1 MQIGNAPF
9 FAVLKERLG
18 FLNERQRV
26 LAENVANASTPKY
39 VARDLDARAFTDAVA
54 RQMPSARSG
63 PAGPNPLMPVA
74 MSATRVGHMSGGAST
89 SNSGRVVRAPDSEV
103 TLDGNAV
110 VLEEQMIKV
119 AETRMNYDAALG
131 LYQKGLQLMRLSA
144 RRPQ

>member
-1 MQIGNAPF
+1 MNIGNTPF
-9 FAVLKERLG
+9 LAVLRERLG

-39 VARDLDARAFTDAVA
+39 VARDLDERAFSDAVA
-54 RQMPSARSG
+54 NVMPSARSG
-63 PAGPNPLMPVA
+63 PAGPNPIQPVG
-74 MSATRVGHMSGGAST
+74 MTATRTGHMSGGAS
-89 SNSGRVVRAPDSEV
+89 SAGSGRIVRAPDSEV

-119 AETRMNYDAALG
+119 ADTRMNYDAALG
-131 LYQKGLQLMRLSA
+131 LYQKGLQLMRMSA

>member
-1 MQIGNAPF
+1 MDVGKTPY
-9 FAVLKERLG
+9 FAILRERMG

-39 VARDLDARAFTDAVA
+39 VPKDMDNRAFSDAVN
-54 RQMPSARSG
+54 RVMPASRGGMAG
-63 PAGPNPLMPVA
+63 PAPLQPVS
-74 MSATRVGHMSGGAST
+74 MMATRAGHMSGGAAPGG
-89 SNSGRVVRAPDSEV
+89 SGKIVRAPDSET

-119 AETRMNYDAALG
+119 ADTRMGYDAALG
-131 LYQKGLQLMRLSA
+131 LYQKGLALMRLAA

>member
-1 MQIGNAPF
+1 MNIGNTPF
-9 FAVLKERLG
+9 LAVLRERLG

-39 VARDLDARAFTDAVA
+39 VARDLDDRAFAAAVA
-54 RQMPSARSG
+54 NHMPSARSG
-63 PAGPNPLMPVA
+63 PAGPNPLQPVA
-74 MSATRVGHMSGGAST
+74 MVSTRSGHMSGGAAGAD
-89 SNSGRVVRAPDSEV
+89 SGRIVRAPDSEV

-119 AETRMNYDAALG
+119 ADTRMNYDAALG